1 MIYAK
6 DSKAG
11 KMQQRHHIL
20 TDVFLLILELYKSFL
35 QCSYFYVL
43 GIFFSSFKLLLGGF
57 LIFSTLN

>member
-1 MIYAK
+1 
-6 DSKAG
+6 
-11 KMQQRHHIL
+11 MQQGHHIL
-20 TDVFLLILELYKSFL
+20 TDVVLLILKLYKSFL